1 MTREKKNSVKL
12 SERNEH
18 LLDVFSDDLYLE
30 LGCIEYDPLNNLLS
44 KKLVDYKDIAY
55 SDIMKKGI
63 GSMSCGNDDL
73 ASKLPFLYF
82 QNLVS
87 KNKSYKL
94 VITYGMMIRRN
105 GYKESFTPIVLI
117 PVKMYFEN
125 NSILFQM
132 ISRPFINPYIKKDNY
147 ESVENIEFTEKLDN
161 IYNIDKYILSI
172 MKNHTNNFRLENY
185 LTVINTK
192 QSEITLRHEL
202 FKLDNHFGAQLFE
215 KYSVDSEDTIY
226 NITNLDKTQ
235 RNAVAVAHS
244 GNSFALTGY
253 QGTGKTLTLIN
264 IASDFIKQGKRV
276 LYISNNDNT
285 LCNVN
290 EVFRECKL
298 NSYISDFTLSFD
310 KVNEKNVDIKKS
322 QIFDNIEK
330 SEIKDY
336 YESIDSIMKNFTNK
350 RKNYLIIELMNEL
363 ILTPKPETLFNEKI
377 MKNAYSLYKHEIKE
391 VVESLVKIESL
402 MKNIP
407 SFINSHFINIPIT
420 HNIVSS
426 TEPLYLIEQL
436 YNNFC
441 FLNEEKNILEK
452 NYGFS
457 NIKNYALFKN
467 IIKNY
472 FNLNKAIVPVSWYRD
487 QNDET
492 DINKRFYNYLRARE
506 LFEQIKSETM
516 LSKNYEYLLN
526 KKYDLANNDFDV
538 KKAIFEITDKYF
550 EVTDDNINLVLKDY
564 VEIEQEL
571 SKAVAYCKDLDN
583 YSNKL
588 NLVLR
593 LSLDMNNTKVIEELL
608 ECIFVLEKGYFSKAW
623 LDYES
628 REETYKRVVFIEQ
641 ILDKYEEA
649 IKVYSKYFDSI
660 ANIDA
665 HIKTLIKKNKDAH
678 RKYHGILINELLTY
692 VHFIK
697 EHHLEI
703 PQLKKEYLELT
714 NSHYEYNVHISDILK
729 EFIDKHHLIS
739 DKQLRIELEKSFQ
752 KMSYEQ
758 TKPLL
763 IWAKEVKKAIYNVS
777 NSYQF
782 FKKYNLVDNVIG
794 SIDKSNQIRGIIKY
808 VKNVFK
814 WQSKMHR
821 LLKQKRDEILMDIYL
836 DLSNTQDSLQSIN
849 SKINNN
855 EEYKILYEKLFDGE
869 NTNIDL
875 LEKIINDYASYIEVF
890 ENPECF
896 TNSFLVSYN
905 NELCIH
911 LKNSEAFIEEINSQ
925 FQNYVKIFKTNISKY
940 YYDEFAKIINN
951 FRVLLNSKDE
961 LDNYLA
967 IADEMKVLLK
977 YKLYNLNNYII
988 YHNHEMYADRF
999 KYSYFNYLYQEYI
1012 NENPEFID
1020 NDAHIALLNSIM
1032 IRENDLISNNAEV
1045 IISENKIFRTGKAK
1059 HLDYNSYI
1067 QKNKNSKLLFLSD
1080 TTIANLF
1087 LDIALFDLVIIDD
1100 AHMLH
1105 ANEYQKVVNCKQVI
1119 ISGNEQI
1126 QTSVANN
1133 LISRMRPTS
1142 IIRLKYRFAK
1152 TPLKLLSQIK
1162 DINGRFYSDIKANNG
1177 IVASKENY
1185 NQVIIDKIHND
1196 INVKINFFTSSLS
1209 KTHKII
1215 QNIGNVLY
1223 DKDYSMDDIANV
1235 FKNNLNICDLAV
1247 GNLIQAEYNILDLES
1262 YYTLDDEYTVM
1273 SYINTLICCEKELI
1287 ILDTKNYLKQEINSL
1302 FIKKIKDLFKYKL
1315 PKPVLQEKSVI
1326 KKISDSLAI
1335 YQIKTIGIYE
1345 PLHLLVE
1352 YDNHYYGL
1360 ILLENPLNTE
1370 FAILN
1375 EYREFKSND
1384 LPIIIKWLSEFIFD
1398 YDKVLDSIVKEI
1410 RS

>member
-30 LGCIEYDPLNNLLS
+30 LGCIEYEPLNNLLS
-44 KKLVDYKDIAY
+44 KKLVDYKDIIY
-55 SDIMKKGI
+55 SDILKKGI
-63 GSMSCGNDDL
+63 GSMSCGNDEL
-73 ASKLPFLYF
+73 ANMLPFLYF
-82 QNLVS
+82 KNLVS
-87 KNKSYKL
+87 KNKAYKH

-105 GYKESFTPIVLI
+105 GYKEYFTPIILI
-117 PVKMYFEN
+117 PVKMYFESN
-125 NSILFQM
+125 TILFQM
-132 ISRPFINPYIKKDNY
+132 ISKPIINPYIKKDSGQ
-147 ESVENIEFTEKLDN
+147 SVENIEFTEKLDN

-172 MKNHTNNFRLENY
+172 MKNHTNNIRLENY
-185 LTVINTK
+185 LTIINTK
-192 QSEITLRHEL
+192 QSEITLHHEL
-202 FKLDNHFGAQLFE
+202 FKLDNHFGAQLTE
-215 KYSVDSEDTIY
+215 KYSVDSENTIY
-226 NITNLDKTQ
+226 NITNLDQTQ

-253 QGTGKTLTLIN
+253 QGTGKTTTLVN

-285 LCNVN
+285 LNTVN
-290 EVFRECKL
+290 EIFKDCKL

-310 KVNEKNVDIKKS
+310 KVNEKNVDIKKG

-330 SEIKDY
+330 QEIKDY
-336 YESIDSIMKNFTNK
+336 YNNIEEIMSNFTNK
-350 RKNYLIIELMNEL
+350 RKNYLIIELMKEL
-363 ILTPKPETLFNEKI
+363 IVTPKPETLFSEKI
-377 MKNAYSLYKHEIKE
+377 MKNAYILYKHEIKE
-391 VVESLVKIESL
+391 IVASLIKIEEL

-420 HNIVSS
+420 HNITSS
-426 TEPLYLIEQL
+426 TEPLFLIEQL
-436 YNNFC
+436 FNNFC

-452 NYGFS
+452 NYGFA

-472 FNLNKAIVPVSWYRD
+472 FNLNKAIVPVSWYKD
-487 QNDET
+487 QNSESKID
-492 DINKRFYNYLRARE
+492 KKFYNYLRARE
-506 LFEQIKSETM
+506 LFEQIKSEIA
-516 LSKNYEYLLN
+516 LSKNYDYLLN
-526 KKYDLANNDFDV
+526 KKYDLANNEFDV
-538 KKAIFEITDKYF
+538 KRAIAEITDKYF
-550 EVTDDNINLVLKDY
+550 EVNDDNINVVLKDY
-564 VEIEQEL
+564 INIENEL
-571 SKAVAYCKDLDN
+571 SKALAYCKDLDN

-593 LSLDMNNTKVIEELL
+593 LTLDMNNTKVIEEVLD
-608 ECIFVLEKGYFSKAW
+608 CIFVLEKGYFAKAW
-623 LDYES
+623 LDYET
-628 REETYKRVVFIEQ
+628 REQTYNRVVFIEQ
-641 ILDKYEEA
+641 ILDRYEEA
-649 IKVYSKYFDSI
+649 IRVYNKYFDSV

-665 HIKTLIKKNKDAH
+665 HIKTLIKKNRDVH
-678 RKYHGILINELLTY
+678 RKYRGFLINELLPY

-714 NSHYEYNVHISDILK
+714 NAHYEYKVHISDILK

-739 DKQLRIELEKSFQ
+739 DKPLRIELEKSFQ
-752 KMSYEQ
+752 KLSYEQ
-758 TKPLL
+758 IKPLL
-763 IWAKEVKKAIYNVS
+763 GWAKDVKKAISNVS
-777 NSYQF
+777 NSYEF
-782 FKKYNLVDNVIG
+782 FSKYNLVANAVG
-794 SIDKSNQIRGIIKY
+794 SIDKVNQIRGIIKY

-814 WQSKMHR
+814 WQTKMHR
-821 LLKQKRDEILMDIYL
+821 LLKQKRDDVLIDIYL
-836 DLSNTQDSLQSIN
+836 DLSNTQDSLEDIN
-849 SKINNN
+849 NKINNN
-855 EEYKILYEKLFDGE
+855 PEYKVLYEKLFDGE
-869 NTNIDL
+869 NTNIEL
-875 LEKIINDYASYIEVF
+875 LEKIIHDYSSYMEVF

-911 LKNSEAFIEEINSQ
+911 LKNSEAFIEEINNQ

-940 YYDEFAKIINN
+940 YYDDFSKIINH
-951 FRVLLNSKDE
+951 FRVLLNSKEE

-967 IADEMKVLLK
+967 IADEMKVLLQ

-988 YHNHEMYADRF
+988 YHNHEKFVDRF
-999 KYSYFNYLYQEYI
+999 KYSYFDYLYKQYI
-1012 NENPEFID
+1012 KENPTFID
-1020 NDAHIALLNSIM
+1020 NDSHIALLNTIM
-1032 IRENDLISNNAEV
+1032 NRENDLISNNAEV

-1067 QKNKNSKLLFLSD
+1067 LKNKNSKLLFLSD

-1087 LDIALFDLVIIDD
+1087 LDMALFDLVIIDD

-1105 ANEYQKVVNCKQVI
+1105 ANEYQRVVNCKQVV
-1119 ISGNEQI
+1119 ISGNEQT

-1133 LISRMRPTS
+1133 LVSRMRPTS

-1152 TPLKLLSQIK
+1152 TPFKLLSQVK
-1162 DINGRFYSDIKANNG
+1162 DIKGRFYSEIKLNEG
-1177 IVASKENY
+1177 ISVSKDDY

-1196 INVKINFFTSSLS
+1196 VNVKINFFTTSLS

-1223 DKDYSMDDIANV
+1223 DKDYSIDEISNV
-1235 FKNNLNICDLAV
+1235 FKNNLNVCDLSL
-1247 GNLIQAEYNILDLES
+1247 GNFIQSEYNIIDLES
-1262 YYTLDDEYTVM
+1262 YYKLDDQYTVM
-1273 SYINTLICCEKELI
+1273 NYINSLICCERELI
-1287 ILDTKNYLKQEINSL
+1287 ILDPKNYLKQENSSL
-1302 FIKKIKDLFKYKL
+1302 FIKKLKELFKYKL
-1315 PKPVLQEKSVI
+1315 PKPELPEKSVI

-1335 YQIKTIGIYE
+1335 YQIKTICTYD

-1352 YDNHYYGL
+1352 YDNNYFGI
-1360 ILLENPLNTE
+1360 ILLENPDNTE

-1384 LPIIIKWLSEFIFD
+1384 LPIIMKWLSEFIYD